1 MGAAFCL
8 RPTQLVWVMILAS
21 RCRSIGAALT
31 CEENPLR
38 KLVPTEGVEP
48 THSSEYQILSLA
60 RLPIPPRRHPI
71 GGRTLAQSF

>member
-8 RPTQLVWVMILAS
+8 RPTQLVWVLILAS

-38 KLVPTEGVEP
+38 KMVPTEGVEA
-48 THSSEYQILSLA
+48 SEDSTCYFA
-60 RLPIPPRRHPI
+60 
-71 GGRTLAQSF
+71 